1 MKDRRV
7 LALERVLSRRRQ
19 FERKLNA
26 LLAGQRAESNEL
38 SEALGERR
46 SAADTQAGELA
57 RQDDKIDTMLGGT
70 KFRADE
76 LLMLRDFRSIAAER
90 HAMLEAEVTQAA
102 AALAAKAEEIDGTRR
117 NIVRNRAR
125 VDIYDKRRHAL
136 VKAIETATEDA
147 QDEEA
152 SESRRPRARAF

>member
-26 LLAGQRAESNEL
+26 LLASQRAESSAL
-38 SEALGERR
+38 SGALDERR

-57 RQDDKIDTMLGGT
+57 RQDDKIDAMLDGT
-70 KFRADE
+70 AFRADE
-76 LLMLRDFRSIAAER
+76 LLMLREFRSVAAER
-90 HAMLEAEVTQAA
+90 HAVLESEAAQAA
-102 AALAAKAEEIDGTRR
+102 AALAAKTAEIDGTRTT
-117 NIVRNRAR
+117 IVRNRAR

-136 VKAIETATEDA
+136 VKAIETAIEDA

>member
-1 MKDRRV
+1 MKDRHV

-26 LLAGQRAESNEL
+26 LLASQRAESGAL
-38 SEALGERR
+38 SEALDERR

-57 RQDDKIDTMLGGT
+57 RQDDKIEAMLGGAA
-70 KFRADE
+70 FRADE
-76 LLMLRDFRSIAAER
+76 LLMLREFRSVSAER
-90 HAMLEAEVTQAA
+90 HAMLEAEAGQAA
-102 AALAAKAEEIDGTRR
+102 AVLAAKAAEIDDTRTK
-117 NIVRNRAR
+117 IVRNRSR

-136 VKAIETATEDA
+136 VKAIETAIEDA

-152 SESRRPRARAF
+152 SESRRPRGRAF